1 MDGFMIKKL
10 SVYTLSLLTCSNL
23 TFAAEVHST
32 FASDMSKTGLFVK
45 LGESYNP
52 VKFDQYLKA
61 NGISNVFN
69 RSTLVAFGAS
79 GGPANPY
86 HATQSTFS
94 PETQM
99 GYFKHF
105 TKSDKL
111 WGVKFLSNYL
121 GIISTDK
128 DLDSLQMD
136 SRTNTAATP
145 SSKASFASNVTQ
157 TSINHELA
165 LLAFVGHSFTKS
177 HVYLGAGPSLFGSQS
192 HFYDVTGYADD
203 SGNHVG
209 ITGMPSNLSN
219 SKWMWGGAAQMGM
232 TYYINPTWVLDLSYT
247 YAITGL
253 YSAINNTS
261 SPFNNTVGSYST
273 LYTNNSQRV
282 TAQAVTVS
290 VNKVFSLF

>member
-1 MDGFMIKKL
+1 MIKKL
-10 SVYTLSLLTCSNL
+10 SVYTSLSLLTYSSL
-23 TFAAEVHST
+23 TCAKEMSSSFVT
-32 FASDMSKTGLFVK
+32 DMSKTGLFAR

-61 NGISNVFN
+61 NGVSNIYS

-105 TKSDKL
+105 TSSDKL

-128 DLDSLQMD
+128 DLDTLKARS
-136 SRTNTAATP
+136 STNTAGTL
-145 SSKASFASNVTQ
+145 SNASFAGNVTQ

-165 LLAFVGHSFTKS
+165 LLAFVGHSFAKS
-177 HVYLGAGPSLFGSQS
+177 HFYLGAGPSLFGSQS
-192 HFYDVTGYADD
+192 HFYDVTGYTDN
-203 SGNHVG
+203 SGGHVDVAG
-209 ITGMPSNLSN
+209 SPNSLSN

-232 TYYINPTWVLDLSYT
+232 TYYFNPTWVLDLSYT
-247 YAITGL
+247 YAVTGI
-253 YSAINNTS
+253 YSAINNMS
-261 SPFNNTVGSYST
+261 AFNSTAGKYSAT
-273 LYTNNSQRV
+273 NPLYMNSSQRV

-290 VNKVFSLF
+290 VNKVFSFF

>member
-1 MDGFMIKKL
+1 MIKKL
-10 SVYTLSLLTCSNL
+10 SVYTSLSLLTYSSL
-23 TFAAEVHST
+23 TCAAEMNSSFVT
-32 FASDMSKTGLFVK
+32 DMSKNGLFAR

-61 NGISNVFN
+61 KGISNIYS

-105 TKSDKL
+105 TSSDKL

-121 GIISTDK
+121 GMISTDK
-128 DLDSLQMD
+128 DLDSLQVK
-136 SRTNTAATP
+136 SSKNTAGAL
-145 SSKASFASNVTQ
+145 SNASFAGNVTQ

-177 HVYLGAGPSLFGSQS
+177 HIYLGAGPSLFGAQS
-192 HFYDVTGYADD
+192 HLYDVTGYADNNG
-203 SGNHVG
+203 SHVG
-209 ITGMPSNLSN
+209 VSGAPNNLSN
-219 SKWMWGGAAQMGM
+219 SKWLWGGAAQMGM
-232 TYYINPTWVLDLSYT
+232 TYYFNPTWVLDLSYT
-247 YAITGL
+247 YAVTGI
-253 YSAINNTS
+253 YSAINNM
-261 SPFNNTVGSYST
+261 SPFNSAAGRYSSAHN
-273 LYTNNSQRV
+273 LYMNNSQRV